1 MDSTAIEFR
10 NSALGILKFL
20 SSPSEQKAF
29 ASKVE
34 YIDYQSEF
42 VCWWFDDLVMESLP
56 KGTGLISQSFNESER
71 LILWEFT
78 KLFDQNIDSQ
88 DQPIDDLLQ
97 SPQWQLIVEA
107 AKVAFGKISVK
118 AT

>member
-10 NSALGILKFL
+10 DLYLGILKFI
-20 SSPSEQKAF
+20 SSTSEQKEF
-29 ASKVE
+29 ARKVE
-34 YIDYQSEF
+34 YIDYKSEF

-56 KGTGLISQSFNESER
+56 KGTGLIFQSFNESER

-88 DQPIDDLLQ
+88 NQQIDDLLQ
-97 SPQWQLIVEA
+97 NPQWQKIVEA
-107 AKVAFGKISVK
+107 GTGSIRK
-118 AT
+118 T